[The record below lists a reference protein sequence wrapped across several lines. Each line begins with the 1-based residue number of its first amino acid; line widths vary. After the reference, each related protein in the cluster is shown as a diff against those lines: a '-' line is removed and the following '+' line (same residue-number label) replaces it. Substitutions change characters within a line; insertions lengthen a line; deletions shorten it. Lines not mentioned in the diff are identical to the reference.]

1 MEALSFLP
9 TGQISSQY
17 VHCLLLSQTSQ
28 KPEFIL
34 FAADPS
40 EGKPRRTAII
50 EDTKHKKVPNGV
62 GLDYFSTEQRVSPW
76 KKGYESVN

>member
-1 MEALSFLP
+1 MEALSFFP

-17 VHCLLLSQTSQ
+17 VHCLPLSQTAQ

-40 EGKPRRTAII
+40 EGRPRRTAVI
-50 EDTKHKKVPNGV
+50 EDTKHKKVPKSV
-62 GLDYFSTEQRVSPW
+62 GLDYFSMEWRVSPW
-76 KKGYESVN
+76 KRGYESIN